1 MNKKYYFSDIIARQ
15 LCVITTVIIFR
26 EVYSPATFR
35 TDRLLADAGPGNH
48 HGRNHSKITNSTPVK
63 DFGEQTGCG
72 NFPAAEYFCPIA
84 LSAP

>member
-26 EVYSPATFR
+26 EVRYSVRHVP
-35 TDRLLADAGPGNH
+35 
-48 HGRNHSKITNSTPVK
+48 IK
-63 DFGEQTGCG
+63 DFGEQAGCG
-72 NFPAAEYFCPIA
+72 IFPAAEYFCPIA